1 MPIFPGHSAEAR
13 ASARS
18 RRAANDAA
26 HANARAS
33 RTLGSQDLKKW
44 LPFRR
49 PPAPTSA
56 PFTCRLIVFPY
67 AGATASTMRTIT
79 KTLPGYVDVWCIQPP
94 GKETREDEKQLG
106 VCRTIA
112 EKFVEAAGPELDG
125 NPLPTA
131 FFGHSVGSW
140 LAWEAVRQLDA
151 HGQISTQSIN
161 PGKSFPFCMFVSTF
175 PAPTISKT
183 ERPWQR
189 SRNLGKS
196 EFQEELRR
204 WEPGPELFR
213 PMVWKAKSKG
223 GLGYEKMLRIDC
235 RLYDEYVYRAHHED
249 SGSRRHANSIAA
261 TATIAAAAVDA
272 VDAVD
277 ATDGAA
283 VVITTTTSNNSVL
296 VGSAAI
302 AAASTAATTWK
313 NAPPSLHLI
322 MATED
327 KVVTRD
333 HLNDWCSVLPS
344 ALAGT
349 AAAAVG
355 TLEVSAGH
363 QYLTNPQHAATV
375 MQHIVRTLDA
385 HLQTG
390 NPPPH
395 A

>member
-249 SGSRRHANSIAA
+249 SGSRR
-261 TATIAAAAVDA
+261 
-272 VDAVD
+272 
-277 ATDGAA
+277 
-283 VVITTTTSNNSVL
+283 VL